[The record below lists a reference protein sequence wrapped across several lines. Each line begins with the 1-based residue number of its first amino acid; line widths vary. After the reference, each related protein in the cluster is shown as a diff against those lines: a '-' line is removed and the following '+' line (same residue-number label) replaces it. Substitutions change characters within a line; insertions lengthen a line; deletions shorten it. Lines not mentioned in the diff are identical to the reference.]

1 MELLLN
7 LLWVSVSLLVVFMW
21 ARAVWLGQ
29 TRLTWSAV
37 AAVALLLLLILPVIS
52 MTDDLVAM
60 AAPLEDDHPV
70 RRGDMPLLHLDR
82 LSSAPLDAI
91 ALVTLL
97 LLGIAFIATRLTRLV
112 PPSYCRT
119 LLAGFARASFVRPP
133 PSAALAA

>member
-7 LLWVSVSLLVVFMW
+7 LLWVSVSLLVVLIW

-70 RRGDMPLLHLDR
+70 RRGDMPLLHLDH
-82 LSSAPLDAI
+82 LSSAPLDAL

-97 LLGIAFIATRLTRLV
+97 LLGIAFIATLLTRLV
-112 PPSYCRT
+112 PPSYSRT
-119 LLAGFARASFVRPP
+119 LLAGFDRASFVRPP
-133 PSAALAA
+133 PPAALVA